1 MPLFDRTKTFDVV
14 CDSCDL
20 HEVMTQYQLHTSEWL
35 VQGSVVICPSDRVKH
50 VVRSL
55 SQWIGS
61 HYFHENGSTASL
73 LSVERYE
80 AAGKPKIMITLKDV
94 VEGHLYT
101 FSEVKEFLG
110 SWSRT
115 LL

>member
-14 CDSCDL
+14 CDSCDT

-35 VQGSVVICPSDRVKH
+35 VQGQVVICPTDRIRH
-50 VVRSL
+50 VTRSL
-55 SQWIGS
+55 NQWIGTN
-61 HYFHENGSTASL
+61 YFHENGLTATLIGVENVQVNDRPSL
-73 LSVERYE
+73 
-80 AAGKPKIMITLKDV
+80 KITLKDLV
-94 VEGHLYT
+94 DDKIYVFT
-101 FSEVKEFLG
+101 EVKEFMN